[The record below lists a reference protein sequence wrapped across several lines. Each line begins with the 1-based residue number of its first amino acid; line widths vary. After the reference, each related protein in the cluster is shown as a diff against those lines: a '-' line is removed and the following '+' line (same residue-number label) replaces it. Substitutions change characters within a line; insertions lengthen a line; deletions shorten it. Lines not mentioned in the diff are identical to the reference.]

1 MPIEPFY
8 LYGRRQI
15 GGPTHQMFF
24 VFCEP
29 TKLFLNVGAPTP
41 SSLSLS
47 LSVLVRCRA
56 GQETKFTQI
65 CKQKSSIMIIG
76 TKGKINDYWK
86 FTGREPWWLV
96 SQAPSSKDAYS
107 YYGKCS
113 RVVVVHY
120 SDIVGFHRRVVCICH
135 NAKLFPFRLWSLRI
149 GRGKIWIF
157 IIKPNPNLNY

>member
-1 MPIEPFY
+1 MVADRLAAPPIKCFLCFVSPQNYFWT
-8 LYGRRQI
+8 L
-15 GGPTHQMFF
+15 GPQLQLQLH
-24 VFCEP
+24 P
-29 TKLFLNVGAPTP
+29 
-41 SSLSLS
+41 LSLS

-149 GRGKIWIF
+149 GRCKIWIF